1 MTDRTIARIGAIRA
15 HYLMQQDEAEELL
28 SCGAVSSGPVFFTAE
43 DTARGVVITERD
55 GRNNVLSTI
64 TIH

>member
-1 MTDRTIARIGAIRA
+1 MTDRTIARIEAVRV
-15 HYLMQQDEAEELL
+15 HYLMLAEEAEELL
-28 SCGAVSSGPVFFTAE
+28 SCGTVGMMDVFFTAE

-64 TIH
+64 TID

>member
-1 MTDRTIARIGAIRA
+1 MLA
-15 HYLMQQDEAEELL
+15 DEAEELL
-28 SCGAVSSGPVFFTAE
+28 SCGTIGMMDVFFTAE

-64 TIH
+64 TID